1 MATMAIRQPF
11 IGMSAGGCFEG
22 EINLS
27 MCSRWL
33 GHLLGLYSVFFRR
46 LLEIRQKSVGRLP
59 YGPSSVEPH
68 RLLQGYHDHN
78 LCFGNNTRR
87 LGIDEWRVTTA
98 FDVWCFRQDYHGH
111 PSFCFASD
119 DRRFPGHQIHQI
131 PGAKWAEQAAER
143 RKTAV
148 APLTN
153 YVTRTKGERT
163 TITLFVRHY
172 CSPVELR
179 KWHPAVDVPMNDDSS
194 KSSDNTIPT
203 SLRDLN
209 DLLCMGGQRGESSAR
224 ACRPTRPMLSKLVSA
239 SRGGVLTLF
248 KAVQWVRSEGIG
260 STGGSRTAFRSSG
273 SEKASARVFVMP
285 GIASATAFIP
295 GTASKGFLPS
305 LPGIIDIQLVI
316 QTTCFPPS
324 SMRRIL
330 MDLRHLDNAE
340 REFGDSL
347 ERGHLVDASFPRIP
361 HVLNRPTN
369 VLLMHNYGDAQHAAF
384 PPAPSAIG
392 PLPLQVTTAR
402 PTVAHSITR
411 DSINGLSRNNLKGDE
426 NLRMAWVTT

>member
-11 IGMSAGGCFEG
+11 IGMGAGGCFEG

-68 RLLQGYHDHN
+68 RLLQGYHDVNTMEHVPVMGLMLKIRGIYVKDTPFFTQDEFFHN
-78 LCFGNNTRR
+78 LCFGNDTRR

-111 PSFCFASD
+111 LSFCFASD

-153 YVTRTKGERT
+153 YVTRTKGER
-163 TITLFVRHY
+163 
-172 CSPVELR
+172 
-179 KWHPAVDVPMNDDSS
+179 M
-194 KSSDNTIPT
+194 
-203 SLRDLN
+203 
-209 DLLCMGGQRGESSAR
+209 
-224 ACRPTRPMLSKLVSA
+224 LVSA

-273 SEKASARVFVMP
+273 SEKASARVFIIP

-305 LPGIIDIQLVI
+305 LPGIIDIRLVI
-316 QTTCFPPS
+316 QTTTKSIRICPTTLRFTHGISFKYTGTSFTLLSTFVDEKDFDGLAPP
-324 SMRRIL
+324 
-330 MDLRHLDNAE
+330 
-340 REFGDSL
+340 
-347 ERGHLVDASFPRIP
+347 
-361 HVLNRPTN
+361 
-369 VLLMHNYGDAQHAAF
+369 
-384 PPAPSAIG
+384 
-392 PLPLQVTTAR
+392 
-402 PTVAHSITR
+402 
-411 DSINGLSRNNLKGDE
+411 
-426 NLRMAWVTT
+426 